1 MSNVF
6 NWQLGR
12 EMDFPYEAAYPD
24 QQFAFVFNLNR
35 CIGCQSCTMACK
47 STWTFSK
54 GQEAMWWNNVETKPY
69 GGYPHHWDVKTLDLL
84 EKANPGGQTWGGA
97 PKDLKAPYGEF
108 NGKTIFEAAKA
119 NISPEGAQKALGY
132 LPTDEEWAAP
142 NRYEDNPTGSE
153 KSQRGQMSF
162 TGGEVTPQHKTWF
175 FYLARICNHCSYPAC
190 LAACPRNAIYKR
202 PEDGIVLVDQER
214 CRGYR
219 KCMEACPYKKTFYR
233 STTRTS
239 EKCIGCFP
247 RVEGRDQASGG
258 LPMQT
263 RCMAAC
269 VGHIRLQ
276 GLVQIN
282 KDGGWKED
290 RYNPLYYLIHVAKVA
305 LPLYPQFG
313 TEPNGYYIPPRWVP
327 RPYLKQMFGPG
338 VDAAI
343 ERYTIPDRELLAV
356 LQLFGKDQRI
366 CFRYEIKEGPKVFET
381 EIRGKKFTMYDDTII
396 GYSKDGTKIIETK
409 VEEPF
414 HVRPDKHANS
424 I

>member
-1 MSNVF
+1 MSTVF

-12 EMDFPYEAAYPD
+12 NMDFPYDAAYPD
-24 QQFAFVFNLNR
+24 WQFAFVFNINR

-47 STWTFSK
+47 STWTFSR
-54 GQEAMWWNNVETKPY
+54 GQENMWWNNVETKPY

-84 EKANPGGQTWGGA
+84 EKANPGGQTWNGT
-97 PKDLKAPYGEF
+97 PKELKAPYGEF
-108 NGKTIFEAAKA
+108 KGKTVFEAAKA
-119 NISPEGAQKALGY
+119 HVSDEGANRVLGY
-132 LPTDEEWAAP
+132 LPTDEEWSAP
-142 NRYEDNPTGSE
+142 NRFEDNPVGNEQGT
-153 KSQRGQMSF
+153 KGQLAF
-162 TGGEVTPQHKTWF
+162 KGGDLGPQHKTWF
-175 FYLARICNHCSYPAC
+175 FYLARICNHCTYPAC

-219 KCMEACPYKKTFYR
+219 KCMEACPYKKTLYR
-233 STTRTS
+233 GTTRTS
-239 EKCIGCFP
+239 EKCIACFP
-247 RVEGRDQASGG
+247 RIEGRDQQHGG

-276 GLVQIN
+276 GLVQLN
-282 KDGGWKED
+282 QDGTWKED

-327 RPYLKQMFGPG
+327 RPYLQQMFGPG

-343 ERYTIPDRELLAV
+343 DRYAVPDRELLAV
-356 LQLFGKDQRI
+356 LQLFGKDARI
-366 CFRYEIKEGPKVFET
+366 CFRYEIKEGPKIFET
-381 EIRGKKFTMYDDTII
+381 TIRGKKFEMFDDTIS
-396 GYSKDGTKIIETK
+396 GYAKDGTKIIETK

-414 HVRPDKHANS
+414 HVRDAKHANS